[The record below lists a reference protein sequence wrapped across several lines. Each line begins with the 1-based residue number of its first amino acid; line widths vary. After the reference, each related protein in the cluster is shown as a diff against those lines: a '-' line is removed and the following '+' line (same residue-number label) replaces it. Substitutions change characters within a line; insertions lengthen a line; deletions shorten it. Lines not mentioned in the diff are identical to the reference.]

1 LLGCRLG
8 PPMTAH
14 DHPPGRHPVPA
25 VIAPSILRLSLVQR
39 LGIAA
44 VLIAVLWG
52 VVFWALV

>member
-1 LLGCRLG
+1 
-8 PPMTAH
+8 MTAH

-44 VLIAVLWG
+44 VLIALLWG
-52 VVFWALV
+52 IVFWALA